1 MAAVLSD
8 PFVAGDMRVRVA
20 PTTLAIFGATGERSS
35 RKILPALYNLA
46 HDGLLPERF
55 GLLGVSSS
63 VMSDEEFR
71 AFAIDAVRKYSRITP
86 DDAVLTRLFA
96 DARYVGGTFDQS
108 DLYAALA
115 RAMDAFDEEAD
126 QRLNRCF
133 YLSTA
138 PAFFTVIVGRLGK
151 QGLHR
156 LEGAEVRKV
165 IEKPFGTTL

>member
-8 PFVAGDMRVRVA
+8 PFVAGDVRVRVA
-20 PTTLAIFGATGERSS
+20 PTTLAIFGATGDLSS
-35 RKILPALYNLA
+35 RKLLPALYALA

-55 GLLGVSSS
+55 GLLGISRS

-71 AFAIDAVRKYSRITP
+71 AFAIDAVRQFSRREP
-86 DDAVLTRLFA
+86 DDAVLERLFENA
-96 DARYVGGTFDQS
+96 KYVAGTFDRG

-115 RAMDAFDEEAD
+115 RAMDAVDEEAD

-138 PAFFTVIVGRLGK
+138 PAFFPVI
-151 QGLHR
+151 
-156 LEGAEVRKV
+156 
-165 IEKPFGTTL
+165 

>member
-8 PFVAGDMRVRVA
+8 PFVAGAVRVRVA
-20 PTTLAIFGATGERSS
+20 PTTLAIFGATGDLSS
-35 RKILPALYNLA
+35 RKLLPALYDLA

-55 GLLGVSSS
+55 GLVGISRS

-71 AFAIDAVRKYSRITP
+71 AFAIDAVRRCSRRTP
-86 DDAVLTRLFA
+86 DDAVLTGLFA
-96 DARYVGGTFDQS
+96 DARYVAGTFDQG

-115 RAMDAFDEEAD
+115 RAMAAFDEEAN

-138 PAFFTVIVGRLGK
+138 PAFFAVIVGKLGA

-156 LEGAEVRKV
+156 LEGAEVRV
-165 IEKPFGTTL
+165 IIEKPF